1 MPFDLNTAYFRRWLH
16 RTAQVV
22 NEQSSHF
29 TDLDAAI
36 GDADHGANLDR
47 GFTAAAAAIAK
58 DEPACPGALLTTVGS
73 VLTNTVG
80 GASGPLFGTVLRRMG
95 KKLGEAETVT
105 AEALGEALAA
115 ALASVQRLGDAV
127 PGDKTLVDALAP
139 AVAAYA
145 TALESGART
154 EDALRAAAVAAREG
168 AEATA
173 ALQARRGRASY
184 LGERSIG
191 HPDPGAT
198 STAIILTALY
208 EATDRDVCSTSAPQG
223 SARAEE
229 ASLDR
234 TAPDRVGI
242 VLVSH
247 SREVAA
253 ATAELAKALTG
264 MDDPAPI
271 AAAGGTEDGRIGTSA
286 ELVRQALKEVDG
298 GKGVAVVCD
307 MGSAVLTLK
316 ALLAEG
322 GLADGVRIADTPS
335 WKAPSRPS
343 SRPPSVETST
353 W

>member
-1 MPFDLNTAYFRRWLH
+1 M
-16 RTAQVV
+16 
-22 NEQSSHF
+22 
-29 TDLDAAI
+29 
-36 GDADHGANLDR
+36 
-47 GFTAAAAAIAK
+47 
-58 DEPACPGALLTTVGS
+58 
-73 VLTNTVG
+73 
-80 GASGPLFGTVLRRMG
+80 
-95 KKLGEAETVT
+95 
-105 AEALGEALAA
+105 
-115 ALASVQRLGDAV
+115 
-127 PGDKTLVDALAP
+127 
-139 AVAAYA
+139 
-145 TALESGART
+145 
-154 EDALRAAAVAAREG
+154 
-168 AEATA
+168 
-173 ALQARRGRASY
+173 
-184 LGERSIG
+184 
-191 HPDPGAT
+191 
-198 STAIILTALY
+198 
-208 EATDRDVCSTSAPQG
+208 CSTSAPQG

-322 GLADGVRIADTPS
+322 GLADGVRIADTPFVEG
-335 WKAPSRPS
+335 AVAALVTA
-343 SRPPSVETST
+343 SVGGDLDMVIAAADDARGYRKM
-353 W
+353 